1 MEISMKATRKTS
13 GFSLRCDW
21 LLPAAFLFVFLF
33 MGNLHAG
40 QDWKKR
46 CTAYD
51 PLIEQIS
58 AEYGL
63 KATFIQAL
71 IWQESKFKARAT
83 GNVGEIG
90 LMQLRMS
97 TVRDWAKAHNRR
109 VPTKQMVYN
118 TELNLRIGIWRIDLA
133 LKNWEG
139 YPEQIMLA
147 LCEYNAGRTA
157 VLRSLAHYDGDVA
170 KMLKYSKAGKYA
182 REVASTFETLTRK
195 GTPQKVALL
204 F

>member
-1 MEISMKATRKTS
+1 MKSTRKTYQT
-13 GFSLRCDW
+13 GLICGW
-21 LLPAAFLFVFLF
+21 LLPAVFLFVFLF
-33 MGNLHAG
+33 SGNLHAAH
-40 QDWKKR
+40 DWKNR

-83 GNVGEIG
+83 GSVGEIG

-118 TELNLRIGIWRIDLA
+118 PELNLRIGIWRIDLA

-182 REVASTFETLTRK
+182 REVASTFETLTRNNI
-195 GTPQKVALL
+195 PQKVASL

>member
-1 MEISMKATRKTS
+1 MKSTRKTS
-13 GFSLRCDW
+13 GFCLNCGW
-21 LLPAAFLFVFLF
+21 LLPAVILFVFLF
-33 MGNLHAG
+33 TGTLHAG
-40 QDWKKR
+40 HEWQKR
-46 CTAYD
+46 CKTYD

-83 GNVGEIG
+83 GSVGEIG

-97 TVRDWAKAHNRR
+97 TVRDWAKAHKRR

-182 REVASTFETLTRK
+182 REVASTFETLTRN
-195 GTPQKVALL
+195 GTPQKVASL